1 MSCGLLGQFEDCLA
15 PSVSVLHWLYLVDV
29 FIYLFSSM
37 SCEYKF
43 NLHFIP
49 LKAPLVL

>member
-15 PSVSVLHWLYLVDV
+15 PSVSVLHWLYLVDHA
-29 FIYLFSSM
+29 L

-43 NLHFIP
+43 SLHFIL
-49 LKAPLVL
+49 LKAPLVV